1 MLSIGERMARLRRSG
16 LGAEDWLAP
25 RPEPEPWIGTGE
37 GPASRL
43 SEVLARV
50 AARRPQRISDM
61 MCIIAYDI
69 ESNKVRTQ
77 IAKYLISKGCV
88 RIQKSVYFAVLSRRH
103 YREMVEALRTI
114 NALYE
119 NEDSLFFLPVAD
131 DQLSRIELI
140 GRDLYLSVARETPGT
155 LFF

>member
-1 MLSIGERMARLRRSG
+1 MARLRRSG

-25 RPEPEPWIGTGE
+25 RPEPQLVGGSAATRMTE
-37 GPASRL
+37 L
-43 SEVLARV
+43 LAQLE
-50 AARRPQRISDM
+50 ARRPKRISDM

-77 IAKYLISKGCV
+77 VAKFLIGKGCL
-88 RIQKSVYFAVLSRRH
+88 RIQKSVYFGLLSRKQ

-119 NEDSLFFLPVAD
+119 NDDSIFFLPVAD
-131 DQLSRIELI
+131 DQLSRIEII
-140 GRDLYLSVARETPGT
+140 GRDLYLQVARDEPNT